1 MSGDTAVSQALDE
14 MAANKRAETGKPP
27 ADEEQLKR
35 RVEAVLFMSPQP
47 VSPARIAAVLG
58 TGAVAH
64 VKKCAD
70 KLCGEYAL
78 RDSAVEIVCE
88 SGMYHMRL
96 RSQFSDIAA
105 KTSQHT
111 DLTKKELKVLAYIA
125 KKEGDT
131 GVMQSQVVKAL
142 GTTIYDSIRSLE
154 EKRFINSKKKG
165 RSRILNT
172 TAKFREYFRV
182 EGI

>member
-1 MSGDTAVSQALDE
+1 
-14 MAANKRAETGKPP
+14 
-27 ADEEQLKR
+27 
-35 RVEAVLFMSPQP
+35 
-47 VSPARIAAVLG
+47 
-58 TGAVAH
+58 
-64 VKKCAD
+64 
-70 KLCGEYAL
+70 
-78 RDSAVEIVCE
+78 DSAVEIICE
-88 SGMYHMRL
+88 NGLYHMRL
-96 RSQFSDIAA
+96 RNEFSDIAA
-105 KTSQHT
+105 RTSQHT

-142 GTTIYDSIRSLE
+142 GATIYDSIHSLE